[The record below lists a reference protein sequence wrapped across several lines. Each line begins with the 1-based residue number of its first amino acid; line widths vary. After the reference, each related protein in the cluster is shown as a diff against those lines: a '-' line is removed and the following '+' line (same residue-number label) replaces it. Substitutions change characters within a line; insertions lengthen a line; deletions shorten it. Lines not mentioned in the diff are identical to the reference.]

1 MLITEDY
8 NHGVLISDEELLDL
22 QQISNVEISSIKLEE
37 HPNLLVFPDSWDQY
51 DRDFGKKVICNVAQD
66 KEGHKLHTNSIVGF
80 VGRNGTHLSIHS
92 RFANGAK
99 SEQDYFL
106 HYMLQRVAQISLFH
120 LDHTTDQDDGFD
132 FLIYLFPRLLNKA
145 ISQGV
150 YKKYVTRRYNDA
162 NVRGV
167 IDINRHIR
175 YNEPFNGRVSYTTRE
190 FSYDNELTQLIR
202 HTIEYIARRRDGSNI
217 LSADPN
223 TKQAVQQII
232 SATPSYQPSRRLAI
246 VNKNLRPLVHPYYS
260 DYAPL
265 QKLCLQILRH
275 DELKYG
281 HAKDEI
287 YGVLIDAAWLWEEY
301 LAIVLKGKLQHLRM
315 DSDPKY
321 YLFEGCSE
329 RQRIIPDYLS
339 PNKDIVADAKYIPL
353 DRGVS
358 GEESVT
364 AVYYKTIAYM
374 YRFCSKSGYLLYPSK
389 SDNKATDKTLQ
400 SEKAGVNGGKI
411 TEVGL
416 KIPTDVKDFGDF
428 CSKMQMHEEAFL
440 DSIKIPDLSS

>member
-1 MLITEDY
+1 MPIRHLITEDY
-8 NHGVLISDEELLDL
+8 NRGVPISREELQDL
-22 QQISNVEISSIKLEE
+22 QQISDVKISSITLEE
-37 HPNLLVFPDSWDQY
+37 HPNLLVFPDSWNQY
-51 DRDFGKKVICNVAQD
+51 DSDFDKKVICNVAQD
-66 KEGHKLHTNSIVGF
+66 EKGHKLYTNSIVGF

-120 LDHTTDQDDGFD
+120 LDHPTDQDDGFD
-132 FLIYLFPRLLNKA
+132 FLIYLFPNLLNKA

-202 HTIEYIARRRDGSNI
+202 HTIEYIARRRDGGNI

-232 SATPSYQPSRRLAI
+232 SATPSYQPSQRLAI

-315 DSDPKY
+315 NDTSKY
-321 YLFEGCSE
+321 YLFEEGSSP
-329 RQRIIPDYLS
+329 RQQIIPDYLS
-339 PNKDIVADAKYIPL
+339 PNKDVVADAKYIPL
-353 DRGVS
+353 DERVLYE
-358 GEESVT
+358 EESVT

-374 YRFCSKSGYLLYPSK
+374 YRFCSKIGYLLYPSK
-389 SDNKATDKTLQ
+389 SDNKATVKTLQ
-400 SEKAGVNGGKI
+400 SERAGVNGGTI

-416 KIPTDVKDFGDF
+416 KIPTGVDNFSAF
-428 CSKMQMHEEAFL
+428 CSEMQKSEEAVL
-440 DSIKIPDLSS
+440 GSIS

>member
-1 MLITEDY
+1 MPITEDY
-8 NHGVLISDEELLDL
+8 NHGVLISDEVLLDL
-22 QQISNVEISSIKLEE
+22 QQISNVEISSITLEE

-51 DRDFGKKVICNVAQD
+51 DRDFGKKVICDVAQD
-66 KEGHKLHTNSIVGF
+66 EEGHKLRTNSIVGF

-92 RFANGAK
+92 RFANGAN

-120 LDHTTDQDDGFD
+120 LDHTTDQDDSFD

-175 YNEPFNGRVSYTTRE
+175 YNEPFNGRVNYTTRE

-202 HTIEYIARRRDGSNI
+202 HTIEYIARRRDGGNI

-321 YLFEGCSE
+321 YLFEE
-329 RQRIIPDYLS
+329 QRQQIIPDYLS
-339 PNKDIVADAKYIPL
+339 PNKDVVADAKYIPL
-353 DRGVS
+353 DRG
-358 GEESVT
+358 
-364 AVYYKTIAYM
+364 
-374 YRFCSKSGYLLYPSK
+374 YL
-389 SDNKATDKTLQ
+389 
-400 SEKAGVNGGKI
+400 ERRV
-411 TEVGL
+411 
-416 KIPTDVKDFGDF
+416 
-428 CSKMQMHEEAFL
+428 
-440 DSIKIPDLSS
+440 

>member
-1 MLITEDY
+1 MSMITKDY
-8 NHGVLISDEELLDL
+8 NDGKLISDKELLDL

-37 HPNLLVFPDSWDQY
+37 HPNLLVFPDSWDKY

-66 KEGHKLHTNSIVGF
+66 KEGHKLYTNSVVGF

-92 RFANGAK
+92 RFANGDN

-106 HYMLQRVAQISLFH
+106 HYMLQRVVQISLFH
-120 LDHTTDQDDGFD
+120 LDHTTDHDNGFD

-202 HTIEYIARRRDGSNI
+202 HTIEYIARRRDGGNI

-232 SATPSYQPSRRLAI
+232 SATPSYQPSRRLAV

-301 LAIVLKGKLQHLRM
+301 QAIVLKGKLQHLRM
-315 DSDPKY
+315 NDTPKY
-321 YLFEGCSE
+321 YLFKEGGSQ

-339 PNKDIVADAKYIPL
+339 SDRKVVADAKYIPL

-374 YRFCSKSGYLLYPSK
+374 YRFCSKIGYLLYPSK
-389 SDNKATDKTLQ
+389 SENKSTVKTLL
-400 SEKAGVNGGKI
+400 SEKAGVNGGTI

-416 KIPTDVKDFGDF
+416 KIPTDVKGFDDF
-428 CSKMQMHEEAFL
+428 CSKMQEKEKTFL
-440 DSIKIPDLSS
+440 GSIKIP